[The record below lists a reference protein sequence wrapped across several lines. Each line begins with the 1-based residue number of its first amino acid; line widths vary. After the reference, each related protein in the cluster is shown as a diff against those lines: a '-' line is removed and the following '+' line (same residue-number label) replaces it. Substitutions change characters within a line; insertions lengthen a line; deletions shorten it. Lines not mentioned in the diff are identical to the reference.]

1 MGRDGPSLLSAAE
14 STKINKKRSIRLSI
28 DRCEMEL
35 TWNKRDTVGPRD
47 GSIGLRHPPSESA
60 GLTPSNNISD
70 AAAMDGQL
78 AGQQLLKG
86 SRLRD

>member
-1 MGRDGPSLLSAAE
+1 
-14 STKINKKRSIRLSI
+14 
-28 DRCEMEL
+28 MEL